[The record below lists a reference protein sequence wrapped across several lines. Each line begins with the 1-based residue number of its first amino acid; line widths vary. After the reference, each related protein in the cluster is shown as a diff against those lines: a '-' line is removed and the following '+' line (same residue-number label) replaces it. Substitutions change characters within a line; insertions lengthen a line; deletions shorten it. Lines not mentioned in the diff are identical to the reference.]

1 MIIRLQAEVLTSP
14 YPKLKVI
21 PYTCLIHLLL
31 TTTFYIF
38 QNKVQQLS
46 KEIEEQKAKIERA
59 SKLVVKYAR
68 DVRSAQKV
76 KGETHEEV
84 SNVYL
89 QLFCLALFS
98 NSCEMSISFK
108 KSNLE

>member
-1 MIIRLQAEVLTSP
+1 M
-14 YPKLKVI
+14 
-21 PYTCLIHLLL
+21 
-31 TTTFYIF
+31 TTTFIYF

-84 SNVYL
+84 SNVFNFIFNFKE
-89 QLFCLALFS
+89 Q
-98 NSCEMSISFK
+98 SISFK
-108 KSNLE
+108 NPKHGQKIKKPI